1 MAAASAGDVMALE
14 AENERLRR
22 RNAELESP
30 TAVRVGRAART
41 TGAVILV
48 IIGALCLTLAVP
60 AIWARNQVL
69 NTDRYVATMEPLA
82 TNPDV
87 QAAVEAAVNRQ
98 IAARLDIGAL
108 VDEALPPQAAR
119 LKAPIEN
126 AVSGLIST
134 IVHRAVT
141 SEAFATLWTAA
152 NRTAHDSLVGIL
164 TGEDQGKVV
173 TVSNGAVLLNLGPI
187 IEAVKARLVAAGLTV
202 AAQIPAVGATIEIAR
217 LQGVDKAQKAV
228 RTLNTL
234 ANWLPWIGLVA
245 FAGAIALA
253 RGRRRQTLMW
263 AALGTAIGLLLLR
276 IGLVVVRGIY
286 LDQMPTDVMS
296 PQASAYVFDTVTRF
310 LRDGIRLVFII
321 ALVVAAVAILL
332 GRRAA
337 LARGGRRVGEAAGR
351 SWSSLSSGPVGDT
364 VAHHT
369 LAVGG
374 GILAVGALVLVLWE
388 NPSGLVVL
396 VIGLIVALLL
406 VAVWG
411 MAQGVGRQR
420 PAG

>member
-1 MAAASAGDVMALE
+1 
-14 AENERLRR
+14 
-22 RNAELESP
+22 
-30 TAVRVGRAART
+30 
-41 TGAVILV
+41 
-48 IIGALCLTLAVP
+48 
-60 AIWARNQVL
+60 
-69 NTDRYVATMEPLA
+69 
-82 TNPDV
+82 
-87 QAAVEAAVNRQ
+87 
-98 IAARLDIGAL
+98 
-108 VDEALPPQAAR
+108 
-119 LKAPIEN
+119 
-126 AVSGLIST
+126 
-134 IVHRAVT
+134 VHRAVT
-141 SEAFATLWTAA
+141 SEAFVTLWTAA

-164 TGEDQGKVV
+164 TGEEQGKVV

-217 LQGVDKAQKAV
+217 IQGVDKAQQAV
-228 RTLNTL
+228 RMLNTL
-234 ANWLPWIGLVA
+234 ASWLPWIGLAA

-253 RGRRRQTLMW
+253 RGRRRKTLLW
-263 AALGTAIGLLLLR
+263 AALGTAIGLVLLR
-276 IGLVVVRGIY
+276 IGLVVLRGVY

-310 LRDGIRLVFII
+310 LRDGIRLVFVI
-321 ALVVAAVAILL
+321 ALLVALIAVLL

-337 LARGGRRVGEAAGR
+337 IARAGGRVATAARR
-351 SWSSLSSGPVGDT
+351 SWSSLSNGSVGAT
-364 VAHHT
+364 VARHT

-374 GILAVGALVLVLWE
+374 AVVAVGALVLVLWE

-396 VIGLIVALLL
+396 VIAVIVALLL